1 MAQRSLTLR
10 SRELGEGGTV
20 KTIETSVMQNG
31 NVIVAFVR
39 SGLRIGSISL
49 LWRVVRAAGLLY
61 LLAGLA
67 LPYAAEA
74 EELKFPQIITIHYE
88 AKNPQTGG
96 QFIIWVEREKIFYG
110 LDTRFNAD
118 TKVFP
123 GAKSVD
129 ITHVTPAPGTVTLTM
144 ITVTSVNSAVPD
156 YFHLSGNVRLK
167 ISGMTITSSNMPSS
181 P

>member
-1 MAQRSLTLR
+1 MP
-10 SRELGEGGTV
+10 
-20 KTIETSVMQNG
+20 
-31 NVIVAFVR
+31 NVIEVGVR
-39 SGLRIGSISL
+39 SGLRMSSILL
-49 LWRVVRAAGLLY
+49 LWRLVRAAGLLY

-74 EELKFPQIITIHYE
+74 EELKFPQIITIHYD

-129 ITHVTPAPGTVTLTM
+129 ITHITPAPGTTMLTM
-144 ITVTSVNSAVPD
+144 ITVISVNSVTPD

-167 ISGMTITSSNMPSS
+167 ISGMSITSTNMP
-181 P
+181 